1 MKYAK
6 ISCSSLSPSFSVFC
20 LKRNHH
26 NLTSQE
32 YAANLISFLNTARC
46 CSSVTNDNFRNTLNG
61 IVGRIIGNNL
71 TKNTETIHSSIHR
84 NQNQKYSTGE
94 HVIAYFTE
102 DDVLLWRL
110 GIIEIVETDNLMV
123 SFMTAINTE
132 RNIWEFDQEET
143 LLGVS
148 YEQIFA
154 SSTNVKYFNSRIIHL
169 KIFV

>member
-1 MKYAK
+1 M
-6 ISCSSLSPSFSVFC
+6 
-20 LKRNHH
+20 
-26 NLTSQE
+26 TSQE

-46 CSSVTNDNFRNTLNG
+46 CSSVTNDNFCNTLNG
-61 IVGRIIGNNL
+61 ILGRITSNDL

-110 GIIEIVETDNLMV
+110 GIIEIFETDNLMV

-143 LLGVS
+143 LLRVS
-148 YEQIFA
+148 YEQILA
-154 SSTNVKYFNSRIIHL
+154 SSINVKYFNSPIIRL
-169 KIFV
+169 QILSENLVEKMDSCIYNMQISK